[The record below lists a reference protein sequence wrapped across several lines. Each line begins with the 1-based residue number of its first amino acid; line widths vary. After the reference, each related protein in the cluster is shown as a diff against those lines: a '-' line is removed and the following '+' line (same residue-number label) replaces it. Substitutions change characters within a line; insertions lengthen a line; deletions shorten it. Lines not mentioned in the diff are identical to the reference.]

1 MIPDYAKPPWLCCM
15 LGCKEN
21 ATDTKNVLAK
31 RYVDGHPTGLYIV
44 AAPVCLK
51 HR

>member
-1 MIPDYAKPPWLCCM
+1 MKPDYAKPAGVCVTR
-15 LGCKEN
+15 GCKED
-21 ATDTKNVLAK
+21 ATDTKPVLAK
-31 RYVDGHPTGLYIV
+31 RYVDGEPTGLYIV